1 MKVFISTPIAG
12 FDNEQ
17 KYETY
22 RKSIMSLYNVIK
34 NQVGKENVFAA
45 FANAASFSEYDS
57 PEESAK
63 IDIIAIEG
71 CDLFVL
77 LYPRKIPTS
86 ALVELGYALAK
97 EKKIV
102 LVSPNLEVL
111 PYMVQG
117 LPHAY
122 SEKVI
127 WLPDDDLGKVAT
139 AICEKYL
146 R

>member
-17 KYETY
+17 QYETY
-22 RKSIMSLYNVIK
+22 RESIISLYDKIK
-34 NQVGKENVFAA
+34 DHFGKENVFAA
-45 FANAASFSEYDS
+45 LANATSLSEYDS

-63 IDIIAIEG
+63 IDIIAIEK
-71 CDLFVL
+71 CDLFIL

-86 ALVELGYALAK
+86 ALVELGYALAR

-117 LPHAY
+117 LPSAY
-122 SEKVI
+122 SERVI
-127 WLPDDDLGKVAT
+127 WLPDDDLDKVVT
-139 AICEKYL
+139 TICKEYFE
-146 R
+146 